1 VTDIVSIVS
10 ELEQQRAA
18 IDRAISALQ
27 QIVLPEQR
35 TRGTNSRPS
44 AGTTVTRRQLSA
56 SGRRRI
62 AQAARRRWAEIR
74 AAKAALATEPRKAAK
89 KMTAAKKPMVKK
101 RASTKKTAGTKA

>member
-10 ELEQQRAA
+10 ELQQQRAA

-27 QIVLPEQR
+27 QIVLPDQR

-44 AGTTVTRRQLSA
+44 AGTTVTRRLSA